1 MEKRTTYE
9 SIMNKVAID
18 AGERLKE
25 LVFAIAPLYRK
36 TSLLPD
42 NIQYSLIH
50 LYTSLIETVES
61 LIILISFGR
70 IWDSKLLG
78 RMVAEGAL
86 KFLYIFK
93 GTNEEMLSKLDEY
106 LNIIPS
112 INRVKLHNTTKNL
125 INKVGIEPL
134 KYQALLDALLSEEE
148 IKRFKNPY
156 SDKELNKIYSRWL
169 NNGLLKSLKDDLE
182 LNFYISLVYDYKLS
196 SQIAHLDAD
205 ILEQKK
211 EFTDDMRQG
220 KYAKVIS
227 LGASAL
233 ANSLVIL
240 LICTLRFLHK
250 QGIDPV
256 NFDKQLTE
264 YHNVIIKLHEIE
276 ARAWEIKAEDILSP
290 EIAT

>member
-1 MEKRTTYE
+1 MEEHITYE
-9 SIMNKVAID
+9 SILNKVAID

-25 LVFAIAPLYRK
+25 LVFAIGPLYRK
-36 TSLLPD
+36 TSPMPD
-42 NIQYSLIH
+42 KIQYPLIY

-70 IWDSKLLG
+70 TWDAKLLG

-93 GTNEEMLSKLDEY
+93 GSNEEILSKLDEY

-112 INRVKLHNTTKNL
+112 INRVKLHNTTRDL
-125 INKVGIEPL
+125 IDKVGVEPL
-134 KYQALLDALLSEEE
+134 KHQALLDALLSEEE
-148 IKRFKNPY
+148 IKRFKDSY
-156 SDKELNKIYSRWL
+156 SDKELNRIYSRWL

-182 LNFYISLVYDYKLS
+182 PNLYISLVYDYKLS

-211 EFTDDMRQG
+211 DFADDMREG
-220 KYAKVIS
+220 KYVKIIS
-227 LGASAL
+227 FGASAL

-240 LICTLRFLHK
+240 LICTLKYLHL
-250 QGIDPV
+250 QGIDPEK
-256 NFDKQLTE
+256 FDKQLSN

-276 ARAWEIKAEDILSP
+276 ARAWETKVEDIWSK
-290 EIAT
+290 E